1 MQLPR
6 KRHAWLA
13 TLACLLYLPLVNQAP
28 SKSLHLPSS
37 VPHLAGVHGNFLP
50 CNLFLLGFRMRGSIY
65 RDGRLRCCHCI
76 GKGMAAARDSMGF
89 QDFLPRMAERLGA
102 EGLMEELCKGF
113 KLLMDPERGVIT
125 SESLRRNVAALGLVG
140 LGDDELMG
148 MVREGDLNGDGVL
161 DQMEFCV
168 LMVRLSPELIE
179 GSLPDVFNSS
189 PTL

>member
-1 MQLPR
+1 M
-6 KRHAWLA
+6 A
-13 TLACLLYLPLVNQAP
+13 T
-28 SKSLHLPSS
+28 SS
-37 VPHLAGVHGNFLP
+37 PVTFFFSAFVCVGV
-50 CNLFLLGFRMRGSIY
+50 Y
-65 RDGRLRCCHCI
+65 I
-76 GKGMAAARDSMGF
+76 GMAASAAVTVSEKGMAAARDSMGF

-189 PTL
+189 PAL